1 MQKENL
7 EAERIGE
14 ADAGTGI
21 ILETEDQNAG
31 DFLRNDGESGQNRRG
46 RKFG

>member
-1 MQKENL
+1 MQQAENAEGNL
-7 EAERIGE
+7 RAERIGE

-31 DFLRNDGESGQNRRG
+31 DFLE
-46 RKFG
+46 K